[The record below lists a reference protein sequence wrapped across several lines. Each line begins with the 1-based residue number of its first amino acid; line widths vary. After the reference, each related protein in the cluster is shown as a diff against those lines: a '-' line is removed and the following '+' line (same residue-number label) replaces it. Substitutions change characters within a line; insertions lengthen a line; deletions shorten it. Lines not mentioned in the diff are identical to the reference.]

1 MIKTMNIPYSNAK
14 DKDGKLIT
22 HLPYINEFSNR
33 KARRDY
39 LHTPGG
45 SKSKLY
51 VLHTGKYRIR
61 LQKIYKVI
69 EKVIKLTHNSNREQV
84 FNIKDKNGNLKASR
98 FRIYMKLGKLVNTIR
113 HSDTYGNLTK

>member
-22 HLPYINEFSNR
+22 PLPYINEFSNR

-84 FNIKDKNGNLKASR
+84 FNIKDNSELIIYRGNLIS
-98 FRIYMKLGKLVNTIR
+98 GKYYIRLVGKEVYSAVLIFE
-113 HSDTYGNLTK
+113 